1 MVKALSYGSGT
12 YEIANELQ
20 HQRVD
25 YLTVAYADE
34 GIELR
39 KAGITLPIMV
49 MNSEEAGFE
58 QIIHYN
64 LEPEIYSFA
73 SLKKFATVLS
83 HYPLIN
89 YPIHLKLDTGM
100 HRLGFIEPEIDSL
113 IQLLKEN
120 RQIEVTSVFSHLA
133 ASDDP
138 AQDDFTRGQI
148 RKFESFCDKIMHE
161 CKISPLRHILNSSGI
176 ERFPEAHF
184 DMVRLGIGLHGIS
197 VAHPDK
203 LQKVSTLKSIISQIK
218 PIPAGETIGYNRRG
232 KFDHDIM
239 LGIIPIGYADGY
251 DRKFGNGAGKMYI
264 NGRFARTVG
273 DICMDMCMVDLTGI
287 EASEGDEVILFG
299 KKNPIEDL
307 SREIGTIPYELLTDI
322 SSRVKRVYFR
332 E

>member
-1 MVKALSYGSGT
+1 
-12 YEIANELQ
+12 
-20 HQRVD
+20 
-25 YLTVAYADE
+25 
-34 GIELR
+34 
-39 KAGITLPIMV
+39 
-49 MNSEEAGFE
+49 
-58 QIIHYN
+58 
-64 LEPEIYSFA
+64 
-73 SLKKFATVLS
+73 
-83 HYPLIN
+83 
-89 YPIHLKLDTGM
+89 
-100 HRLGFIEPEIDSL
+100 
-113 IQLLKEN
+113 
-120 RQIEVTSVFSHLA
+120 
-133 ASDDP
+133 
-138 AQDDFTRGQI
+138 
-148 RKFESFCDKIMHE
+148 
-161 CKISPLRHILNSSGI
+161 
-176 ERFPEAHF
+176 
-184 DMVRLGIGLHGIS
+184 MVRLGIGLHGIS